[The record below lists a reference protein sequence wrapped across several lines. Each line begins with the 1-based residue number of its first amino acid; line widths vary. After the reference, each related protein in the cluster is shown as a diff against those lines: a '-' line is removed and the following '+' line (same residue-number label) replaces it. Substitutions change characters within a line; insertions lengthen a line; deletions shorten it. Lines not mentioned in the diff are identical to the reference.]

1 MKKLLTLIIGFFI
14 ATFLVAQ
21 DNNDFFQ
28 DTTQRVNIDLGVGYT
43 YGSGTISNEFLNKFV
58 FGGRIEQDLKDKA
71 YKKLANNNFAGGD
84 LKYQVNVE
92 IPMDTFFRR
101 TNLSLLIGLE
111 HVAHFD
117 ANFTEDLFKFTF
129 EGNKQFA
136 GKTAEIGGTNFNAFT
151 YQQINFGIIS
161 HKIKNQKLA
170 KEGFIV
176 SLIKGQSHQAITIP
190 RGNIFTE
197 QLGKELEVDINYEY
211 NASDTANKGVM
222 AFNGYGVST
231 DLFTEFFLKNGNKIH
246 LAVNDLGFIVFNN
259 HSIDQS
265 ADSTFFFEGVEVDNI
280 FDLNDSLLAEISK
293 DSIIN
298 DITNHKK
305 ESYSI
310 ALPTSFNI
318 NYTKYISQKWKMD
331 IGFYYKV
338 LSNYFPLIYTNTYYY
353 FNTSLALKFHLSY
366 GGYGKLNTGI
376 AIAKSV
382 KNQLNIFIG
391 TNNLGAFIVLG
402 ASYAN
407 SGFVGIKAYF

>member
-1 MKKLLTLIIGFFI
+1 MNKILILITGFFV
-14 ATFLVAQ
+14 ATSMLAQ

-28 DTTQRVNIDLGVGYT
+28 DTIQRVNIDLGVAYT

-58 FGGRIEQDLKDKA
+58 FGGNIEQDLKDKA
-71 YKKLANNNFAGGD
+71 YKKLAANNFIGGD

-136 GKTAEIGGTNFNAFT
+136 GKTAEVGGTNFNTFT

-161 HKIKNQKLA
+161 HKTKNQKLA

-190 RGNIFTE
+190 KGSIFTE

-222 AFNGYGVST
+222 ALKGYGIST
-231 DLFTEFFLKNGNKIH
+231 DLFTQFFLKNGDKVH
-246 LAVNDLGFIVFNN
+246 LAANDLGFIVFNN
-259 HSIDQS
+259 KSIDES

-353 FNTSLALKFHLSY
+353 FNPSLAFKLHVSY

-382 KNQLNIFIG
+382 KNQVNIFVG
-391 TNNLGAFIVLG
+391 TNNLGAFIAPG